1 MLASG
6 SKKDK
11 SGEKDLPSS
20 WIKEVV
26 GTSFHK
32 TIYIYIYVIPS
43 KAKRAPFLF

>member
-32 TIYIYIYVIPS
+32 TIYIYVIPS